1 MGVALSR
8 NMLLAGLLMVMVGL
22 MLIIVQSLAVTLVH
36 LSISDQV
43 RGRVMSLYSMVHAGS
58 DTVANV
64 MIGGL
69 ALNLGL
75 PLALCLGGVLA
86 LFITGVLWLT
96 MPAVRRLE

>member
-1 MGVALSR
+1 
-8 NMLLAGLLMVMVGL
+8 
-22 MLIIVQSLAVTLVH
+22 
-36 LSISDQV
+36 
-43 RGRVMSLYSMVHAGS
+43 MVHAGS